1 MMLRRDAA
9 PIRIG
14 NNLPFSDGQKGV
26 VCFIILRR
34 REEGLVCRD
43 DGQSVAVRQ
52 SEQFPF
58 DQAVIL
64 KAVTLNFHIELAA
77 EGVCEDIEPRLRQ
90 VLTSA
95 VAQGAIERSRE
106 AA

>member
-14 NNLPFSDGQKGV
+14 NNLPFSDGQKGI
-26 VCFIILRR
+26 VCFVILRR

-52 SEQFPF
+52 SEQFSF
-58 DQAVIL
+58 DQPVIF
-64 KAVTLNFHIELAA
+64 KAVALNFHIELTA
-77 EGVCEDIEPRLRQ
+77 EGVLENVEPRLRQ
-90 VLTSA
+90 VLTST
-95 VAQGAIERSRE
+95 VAQGA
-106 AA
+106 